1 MGAAYATTHTQ
12 FWSAIMDLGQLIFII
27 QTSIIEI
34 LILAGPIL
42 IVSVF
47 IGLVISILQAITS
60 IQEQTLTFV
69 PKILGILILLA
80 VLGPFL
86 AGRMLNFTTQLWSQL
101 TRV

>member
-1 MGAAYATTHTQ
+1 
-12 FWSAIMDLGQLIFII
+12 MDLGQLIFII

-69 PKILGILILLA
+69 PKILGILVLLA